1 MKATDAEL
9 TQQEDALIYR
19 RVFPID
25 QGRVVVEEKWDLTH
39 PDCPFIRNPWDE
51 FQGPLGNRGY
61 RQITMTAREFG
72 EANIPLKAQNAAPLP
87 S

>member
-1 MKATDAEL
+1 MNPEN
-9 TQQEDALIYR
+9 ALIYR
-19 RVFPID
+19 RMFPID

-51 FQGPLGNRGY
+51 FVGPLGNRGY
-61 RQITMTAREFG
+61 RQITMT
-72 EANIPLKAQNAAPLP
+72 EAEYAASGITMKFP